1 MKLLSYITIIALLA
15 GCGSGSNDTP
25 AIPRTA
31 VSGKAVAGA
40 ITSGTVYL
48 KDCLNQEISVITA
61 ADGSY
66 VLDTTG
72 LKKPYLMKAVFS
84 NTSTLY
90 SIVADDG
97 VAHINSTTN
106 WIANFA
112 AFGLRLAE
120 VYLHIKGEL
129 LVLLANIAG
138 SIADSLV

>member
-1 MKLLSYITIIALLA
+1 MDNLIITKK
-15 GCGSGSNDTP
+15 
-25 AIPRTA
+25 PR
-31 VSGKAVAGA
+31 
-40 ITSGTVYL
+40 
-48 KDCLNQEISVITA
+48 
-61 ADGSY
+61 
-66 VLDTTG
+66 